1 LVLVAGDLIA
11 GLPEGIRR
19 PSPDGRDQPPEEA
32 LMSWFWMNIPAAL
45 ACVAAW
51 SGIPLYMVL
60 KHRSWSTEPADSIER
75 PVVES
80 LAMDEGYVPVL
91 PSLAVADA
99 AE

>member
-11 GLPEGIRR
+11 GRPEGIRR
-19 PSPDGRDQPPEEA
+19 PSPDGRDQLPEEA

-60 KHRSWSTEPADSIER
+60 KHPSWCTEPADC
-75 PVVES
+75 VEQAAVTRS
-80 LAMDEGYVPVL
+80 GAHEAQVPVL